1 VAKVEDSEFL
11 ARKGLPMVSM
21 DPAIE
26 RGAARVVG
34 GGSPPRIAP
43 LRVRL
48 PISGIGAVRALIVP
62 LLLLAMWQLAVNQ
75 EFYSRGQLP
84 APLDVIAAGRE
95 LQDIGLL
102 VPNVLASVERVSI
115 GWGVGAAIAII
126 LGLAVGFS
134 RPVESLLDPTLNA
147 LRAVPS
153 LAWVP
158 LFVLWLGI
166 GETPKLTLIALGAF
180 FPVYTNLVSG
190 VRQIDRKLIEVGHA
204 YGLRGWHLMREILL
218 PAAFPSLATGLRMGL
233 AQAWLFLVAA
243 ELIAASRGLGFL
255 LIDGQN
261 SGRADIILLS
271 ILLLAL
277 LGKGTDW
284 LLARGERR
292 LLRWSDTFR
301 GTA

>member
-1 VAKVEDSEFL
+1 
-11 ARKGLPMVSM
+11 MVSM

-26 RGAARVVG
+26 RGAVRVG
-34 GGSPPRIAP
+34 SGESPPQFALPR
-43 LRVRL
+43 LRL
-48 PISGIGAVRALIVP
+48 SIGGLGTVRALIVP
-62 LLLLAMWQLAVNQ
+62 LLILALWQLAVNR

-84 APLDVIAAGRE
+84 APLDVVAAARE

-102 VPNVLASVERVSI
+102 VPNVLASVQRVSI
-115 GWGVGAAIAII
+115 GWGVGAAAAIV

-134 RPVESLLDPTLNA
+134 RPIEGLLGPTLNA

-166 GETPKLTLIALGAF
+166 GEAPKLTLIGLGAF

-190 VRQIDRKLIEVGHA
+190 VRQIDRKLVEVGRA
-204 YGLRGWHLMREILL
+204 YGLRGWSLTREILL
-218 PAAFPSLATGLRMGL
+218 PAAFPSLATGLRLGL

-271 ILLLAL
+271 IMLLAL

>member
-1 VAKVEDSEFL
+1 MVSVDSSLTRVTTPVPRRDPAPFSL
-11 ARKGLPMVSM
+11 PQLPGFGKGLR
-21 DPAIE
+21 I
-26 RGAARVVG
+26 ARVLV
-34 GGSPPRIAP
+34 
-43 LRVRL
+43 
-48 PISGIGAVRALIVP
+48 VP
-62 LLLLAMWQLAVNQ
+62 LLLLVLWQLAVNL
-75 EFYSRGQLP
+75 EIYSRSQLP

-102 VPNVLASVERVSI
+102 VPNVMASVKRVAI
-115 GWGVGAAIAII
+115 GWGIGSAVAIV

-134 RPVESLLDPTLNA
+134 RPIESMLAPTLQA
-147 LRAVPS
+147 FRAVPS

-158 LFVLWLGI
+158 GFVLWMGI
-166 GETPKLTLIALGAF
+166 GEAPKLTLIAVGAF

-190 VRQIDRKLIEVGHA
+190 IRQIDRKLVEVGRA
-204 YGLRGWHLMREILL
+204 YGLRGWGLTREILL
-218 PAAFPSLATGLRMGL
+218 PAAFPSLATGLRLGL

-255 LIDGQN
+255 LIDAQN
-261 SGRADIILLS
+261 TGRADIILLS
-271 ILLLAL
+271 LTLLAL

>member
-1 VAKVEDSEFL
+1 
-11 ARKGLPMVSM
+11 MVSM

-26 RGAARVVG
+26 RGAARVSG
-34 GGSPPRIAP
+34 GESSSRIAP
-43 LRVRL
+43 PRLRL
-48 PISGIGAVRALIVP
+48 PSGGFGTVRALIVP
-62 LLLLAMWQLAVNQ
+62 LLILAIWQLAVNQ
-75 EFYSRGQLP
+75 EVYSRGQLP

-95 LQDIGLL
+95 LQEIGLL
-102 VPNVLASVERVSI
+102 APNVLASVQRVSI
-115 GWGVGAAIAII
+115 GWGVGAAVAMI

-134 RPVESLLDPTLNA
+134 RPVESLLAPTLNA

-204 YGLRGWHLMREILL
+204 YGLRGWNLMREILL
-218 PAAFPSLATGLRMGL
+218 PAAFPSLATGLRLGL